1 MDIQLLQTTDP
12 PNKLNKTVIE
22 VATITVTLKDNTD
35 FITPVIR
42 LSPSYIS
49 TAFNYVYIPDFNR
62 YYYLNGKGVL
72 IGKLVEYTLRVD
84 VLMSWKAAIK
94 DSTVIASRSTN
105 NGNKLLPDSI
115 PLLAK
120 RNVLYKRLT
129 GGITATGKFG
139 SDVVDSTSPSILLTV
154 INGRGEAPGGSITL
168 NTPVVNDN
176 LVSLTWTKVEGAE
189 KYYVYR
195 KGENESDYKV
205 IAMPAVQLYDDLI
218 EVSGTYMYY
227 VRAFS
232 NFALG
237 EPSNTVSA
245 TATVGT

>member
-1 MDIQLLQTTDP
+1 MEIQLLQTYDTPD
-12 PNKLNKTVIE
+12 KLNKTVTE
-22 VATITVTLKDNTD
+22 VATVSVTLKDNTD
-35 FITPVIR
+35 FLTPVIR
-42 LSPSYIS
+42 LSPSYID
-49 TAFNYVYIPDFNR
+49 TAFNYVYIPAFGR
-62 YYYLNGKGVL
+62 YYFLNGKGVL
-72 IGKLVEYTLRVD
+72 IGKLVEYSLRDD
-84 VLMSWKAAIK
+84 VLMSWKPSIN

-105 NGNKLLPDSI
+105 NGNKLLPDNI
-115 PLLAK
+115 PVLAK

-139 SDVVDSTSPSILLTV
+139 SDVVNSASPSILLTV

-176 LVSLTWTKVEGAE
+176 LVSLTWTKVEEAE

-195 KGENESDYKV
+195 KGENDGDYKV
-205 IAMPAVQLYDDLI
+205 IGMPAVQLYDDPV
-218 EVSGTYMYY
+218 ETSGTYMYY

-245 TATVGT
+245 TVTVGG

>member
-1 MDIQLLQTTDP
+1 MNIVFYINHSDP
-12 PNKLNKTVIE
+12 RTLNKTLTELSTHDIKLLKPTDVMHPQLELSTQIPPGANYCYIE
-22 VATITVTLKDNTD
+22 ALG
-35 FITPVIR
+35 
-42 LSPSYIS
+42 
-49 TAFNYVYIPDFNR
+49 R
-62 YYYLNGKGVL
+62 YYYINAQTIIPGK
-72 IGKLVEYTLRVD
+72 INTTTLDVD
-84 VLMSWKAAIK
+84 VLMSFKSIINSS
-94 DSTVIASRSTN
+94 DVISNRSTSKP
-105 NGNKLLPDSI
+105 NKLLPDTL
-115 PLLAK
+115 PVLAK

-154 INGRGEAPGGSITL
+154 INGRGEAPTGFITL
-168 NTPVVNDN
+168 NTPVVNVN

-195 KGENESDYKV
+195 KGENEADYKV

-237 EPSNTVSA
+237 EASNTVSA
-245 TATVGT
+245 TVTVGG